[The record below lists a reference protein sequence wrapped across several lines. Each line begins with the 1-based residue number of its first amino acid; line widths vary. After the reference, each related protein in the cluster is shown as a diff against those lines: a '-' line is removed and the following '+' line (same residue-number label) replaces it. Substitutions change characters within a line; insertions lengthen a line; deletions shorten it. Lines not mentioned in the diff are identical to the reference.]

1 MNISQTRAA
10 ERLADV
16 IKSMDDYSKGRL
28 VGIGEGMAL
37 ANLKANIRD
46 KDAQRSALGIAPKE
60 SA

>member
-1 MNISQTRAA
+1 MNDVQKIAA
-10 ERLADV
+10 GRLEAV
-16 IKSMDDYSKGRL
+16 LKSMDPFAKGRL

-46 KDAQRSALGIAPKE
+46 KDSQRAALGIAPKE